1 MYSYNIHQQLVST
14 MYYIPQ
20 IKEDDLKITFY
31 YKTFFLHKLRKRLT
45 FNTLQHIQINTIKLL
60 LGAWLNIFMK
70 IVVLLF

>member
-14 MYYIPQ
+14 MYYILQ